1 MTIVIYSFQ
10 GVELVG
16 NAAGETE
23 SPHTI
28 LPKVI
33 PELVFGSFYFMAW
46 RLLFSRWFIHVNDCL
61 MGKVLLF
68 GSFPMWAFRGGYLDD
83 VGDLFCGGVG
93 CEFGNLCQFANVM
106 VDGGRPFRTSTF

>member
-16 NAAGETE
+16 NAAGKPNRPIQFYRKL
-23 SPHTI
+23 SR
-28 LPKVI
+28 
-33 PELVFGSFYFMAW
+33 ELVFGSFYFMAR
-46 RLLFSRWFIHVNDCL
+46 RLLFSRWFIHVIDCL
-61 MGKVLLF
+61 TGKVLLF

-106 VDGGRPFRTSTF
+106 VDGGRPFRTGTF

>member
-33 PELVFGSFYFMAW
+33 LGIGIRIILFYGLAIAILALVYPRE
-46 RLLFSRWFIHVNDCL
+46 RLPDGQSP
-61 MGKVLLF
+61 LF

>member
-33 PELVFGSFYFMAW
+33 LGIGVRIILFYGLAIAILAGF
-46 RLLFSRWFIHVNDCL
+46 V
-61 MGKVLLF
+61 
-68 GSFPMWAFRGGYLDD
+68 
-83 VGDLFCGGVG
+83 
-93 CEFGNLCQFANVM
+93 E
-106 VDGGRPFRTSTF
+106 